1 MAYWDTP
8 GKSDEW
14 YTPRQV
20 FDALGCAFDLDV
32 AHPKDM
38 TTFVPVRPVITAN
51 SLSEPWSGFVWMN
64 PTFGGRNG
72 LEPWLDR
79 FFNHGCGIA
88 LVPDRT
94 SAPWFREAWAQ
105 AELVLFT
112 PKLRFHRP
120 DGSIGKSPSNG
131 TALLGVGKRAQA
143 ALTRAATRGLGILG
157 RPIREAADGS
167 DGIPEV
173 PGDGFR
179 ACPAVP
185 SIQTADPHPSIVAG
199 DLRPAE
205 NCRTI
210 SMTGFREP
218 EKRTFMQDDIVEII
232 HGALEAH
239 LENIRDEDR
248 RQAALTYLRGLDV
261 ILATRAHAGND
272 PVRQTRPSISPRADR
287 MISRHRRIVLADA
300 RLLHRR
306 ISSGLQGSA
315 AS

>member
-14 YTPRQV
+14 YTPRHV

-32 AHPKDM
+32 AHPKD
-38 TTFVPVRPVITAN
+38 TETFVPARRSDHRQQPVRTLVR
-51 SLSEPWSGFVWMN
+51 LRLDEPAVR
-64 PTFGGRNG
+64 GRNG
-72 LEPWLDR
+72 LDPWLDR
-79 FFNHGCGIA
+79 FFEHGCGIA

-94 SAPWFREAWAQ
+94 SAPWFREAWAK
-105 AELVLFT
+105 ADLVLFT

-120 DGSIGKSPSNG
+120 DGSVGKSPSNG
-131 TALLGVGKRAQA
+131 TALLGVGERAQA
-143 ALTRAATRGLGILG
+143 APTRAAARGLGILG
-157 RPIREAADGS
+157 RPIREATDGS
-167 DGIPEV
+167 DGIPDV

-185 SIQTADPHPSIVAG
+185 LLQTGDLHPRILAG
-199 DLRPAE
+199 DLRPAK

-210 SMTGFREP
+210 SMTGFGEP

-239 LENIRDEDR
+239 LGNIRDEDR

-287 MISRHRRIVLADA
+287 MISRHRRMVLADA
-300 RLLHRR
+300 RSLHQR